1 MEKISQA
8 FRNLIQLQ
16 SFLDRTFSFREIL
29 FWLVSISCLFPIISA
44 PLALL
49 LGLLF
54 ANFIGFPMANNK
66 QRTTD
71 YLLQFAIVGLGFGI
85 KADEAIAV
93 GKQGFQLTL
102 ASIFITLILG
112 WILGKHFKLD
122 KKIAFLISAGT
133 AICGGSAIAAVS
145 PAIKAN
151 KSQVSVALG
160 TVFILNSLA
169 LFVFPV
175 VGHAL
180 GLSPTQFGTWCA
192 IAIHDTSSV
201 VGAASQFGEQALATA
216 TTVKLARALWII
228 PVTLVASMVFGKG
241 PGKTKIPYFIGLF
254 LLAIVANTYFPF
266 VEKYRVQFIQVAH
279 AAMTLALFYIGCGLS
294 KKILF
299 AGGIR
304 TFVQAAAL
312 WIIISSTTLWVVT
325 YYF

>member
-29 FWLVSISCLFPIISA
+29 FWLVSISCLFPIIPA

-49 LGLLF
+49 FGLLF
-54 ANFIGFPMANNK
+54 ANFIGFPLANNK

-112 WILGKHFKLD
+112 WILGKYFKLD

-180 GLSPTQFGTWCA
+180 ALSPTQFGTWCA

-228 PVTLVASMVFGKG
+228 PVTLIASMIFGKG
-241 PGKTKIPYFIGLF
+241 PRKTKIPYFIGLF

-266 VEKYRVQFIQVAH
+266 VEKYRVQFTQIAH

-294 KKILF
+294 KKTLF

-304 TFVQAAAL
+304 TFGQAATL